1 MWRDTLVITPAS
13 PLTPKMG
20 LGGDLV
26 ALWEVPLSD
35 GKHKVGFEH
44 GTTTGRRVLWVDG
57 QEKLRHDW
65 MFKLVGSETFEIGN
79 AKCVIKIEPIGGFS
93 YEYSLEVN
101 GKSYKKFAENQN
113 KILKTWVFPL
123 DGSYSRVVLEKGTL
137 DVWVN
142 GKKLDTAGEF
152 VDDGTETHFDLCGHP
167 AYIKAVSS
175 GNRREGIIHSL
186 VVDNTEIAESSE

>member
-1 MWRDTLVITPAS
+1 M
-13 PLTPKMG
+13 
-20 LGGDLV
+20 GGDLV
-26 ALWEVPLSD
+26 ALWEVRLSD
-35 GKHKVGFEH
+35 GVHKVGFEH

-57 QEKLRHDW
+57 EEKVHHDW
-65 MFKLVGSETFEIGN
+65 MFKLVGSEVFQIGDT
-79 AKCVIKIEPIGGFS
+79 KCVIKIEPIGGFS

-101 GKSYKKFAENQN
+101 GKSYKKFTENQS
-113 KILKTWVFPL
+113 KILKTWLLPL
-123 DGSYSRVVLEKGTL
+123 EGSYMRVVLEKDTL

-152 VDDGTETHFDLCGHP
+152 VDDGTETHFDLGGHP

-186 VVDNTEIAESSE
+186 VVDNTEIPESLE